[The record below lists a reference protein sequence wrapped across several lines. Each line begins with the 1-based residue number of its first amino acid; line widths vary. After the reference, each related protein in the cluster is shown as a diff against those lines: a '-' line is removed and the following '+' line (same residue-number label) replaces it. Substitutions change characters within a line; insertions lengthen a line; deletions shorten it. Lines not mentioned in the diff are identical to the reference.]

1 MLRDILEHAI
11 RKDDQ
16 CELLRSTAR
25 PHSVLIDDGP
35 RPDVVILGLRATDDV
50 TLVRAL
56 FARWPR
62 AHVVTVMPE
71 SDETMVYALNPQRR
85 QLGALAPADLVA
97 ALRDAV
103 NSDRAQLFE

>member
-11 RKDDQ
+11 GKDDQ
-16 CELLRSTAR
+16 CELLRDSAR
-25 PHSVLIDDGP
+25 VHSALIDEGP
-35 RPDVVILGLRATDDV
+35 RPDVVILGLRATADV
-50 TLVRAL
+50 TLVPAL

-71 SDETMVYALNPQRR
+71 GDEAVVYALNPRRR

-97 ALRDAV
+97 ALREAV
-103 NSDRAQLFE
+103 NSDRAHLLE

>member
-16 CELLRSTAR
+16 GELLRNIAR
-25 PHSVLIDDGP
+25 PHLVLMDEEP

-50 TLVRAL
+50 TLVPAL

-62 AHVVTVMPE
+62 AHVVTVMP
-71 SDETMVYALNPQRR
+71 DGDDAVVYALNPRRR

-97 ALRDAV
+97 ALREAV
-103 NSDRAQLFE
+103 NSDRAHLFE